1 MNSKQRADHCFLMPA
16 ELICEGF
23 DHAEAGPTDLDAA
36 AEQLRAATEGD
47 LQRMLSKTYPNME
60 EVQKLQLLLWPEEPS
75 EEPSEEASGEPSG
88 EQQAS
93 QQEAGEQPGQW
104 Q

>member
-1 MNSKQRADHCFLMPA
+1 MNRSLLITAVCCLPPISA

-23 DHAEAGPTDLDAA
+23 DHAEAGPTDLNAA

-47 LQRMLSKTYPNME
+47 LRRMLSKTYPNME

-75 EEPSEEASGEPSG
+75 G

-93 QQEAGEQPGQW
+93 QQEAGEQPGQG